1 MLLGEDHA
9 RYVDIKPGTPS
20 LKKIREKENGF
31 LVGILNTIFQQRLMF
46 FPWLIPAEQQISPRF
61 CSMDWVLVTSVEV
74 VGMGG
79 GWGALGEAL
88 PGMRSAGG

>member
-1 MLLGEDHA
+1 M
-9 RYVDIKPGTPS
+9 DIKPGTPA
-20 LKKIREKENGF
+20 LKKIRGKENGF
-31 LVGILNTIFQQRLMF
+31 LVGFLNTIFQQRLMF
-46 FPWLIPAEQQISPRF
+46 FPWLLPAEQQISPWF